1 MYLNRELKFKYQYL
15 KIKLQ
20 IYIFIFMQRYARI
33 YKYLKIR

>member
-20 IYIFIFMQRYARI
+20 IYTFIFMQRYARI
-33 YKYLKIR
+33 YK